1 MEKGT
6 AGERGRGERG
16 KERKGEK
23 GTEEIVGIKRE
34 RQNKRNERAAMK
46 ETKRRKVD
54 AESRNETGMK
64 EKERN
69 GK

>member
-1 MEKGT
+1 MK
-6 AGERGRGERG
+6 
-16 KERKGEK
+16 RK
-23 GTEEIVGIKRE
+23 
-34 RQNKRNERAAMK
+34 NKRNERAAMK